1 MKRIDVIKTIV
12 GELTDELVICNL
24 GYPSRE
30 LYALQDKETHFYM
43 LGSMG
48 LASSIGLGLALAQPR
63 KVVVLDGDGSLLM
76 NLGSLATIANH
87 APENYLLAILDNR
100 CYGSTGCQ
108 LTATAE
114 AVDLAA
120 IASGAGVREV
130 RRASTAEEVRSG
142 VHGSGV
148 LIVTMDAGNAD
159 VPIIDIEP
167 VEIKGRLMREISKR
181 INTTQI
187 NE

>member
-1 MKRIDVIKTIV
+1 MITRVSAIEAIAA
-12 GELTDELVICNL
+12 ELTDELVICNI

-30 LYALQDKETHFYM
+30 LYASNDKRTHFYM

-87 APENYLLAILDNR
+87 APENYLLIVLDNQ

-108 LTATAE
+108 STATAQE
-114 AVDLAA
+114 TDLAA
-120 IASGAGVREV
+120 IASGAGVHSV
-130 RRASTAEEVRSG
+130 RTVSTMDALRSG
-142 VHGSGV
+142 VHKSGV
-148 LIVTMDAGNAD
+148 IVARVAVGNAN
-159 VPIIDIEP
+159 VPIIDLTP
-167 VEIKGRLMREISKR
+167 AEIKSRFMREIVGA
-181 INTTQI
+181 
-187 NE
+187 

>member
-1 MKRIDVIKTIV
+1 MKRMDVIATIV
-12 GELTDELVICNL
+12 EELTDELVICNL

-30 LYALQDKETHFYM
+30 LYALKDRKTHFYM

-48 LASSIGLGLALAQPR
+48 LASSIGLGLALAQSR
-63 KVVVLDGDGSLLM
+63 KVVALDGDGSLLM
-76 NLGSLATIANH
+76 NLGSLTTIANH
-87 APENYLLAILDNR
+87 APENYLLVVLDNR

-108 LTATAE
+108 PTATSRA
-114 AVDLAA
+114 ADLAA

-130 RRASTAEEVRSG
+130 RRASTAEDIRSG

-159 VPIIDIEP
+159 VPVIDLEP
-167 VEIKGRLMREISKR
+167 VEIKSRLMREISKR
-181 INTTQI
+181 INTI
-187 NE
+187 RVNE